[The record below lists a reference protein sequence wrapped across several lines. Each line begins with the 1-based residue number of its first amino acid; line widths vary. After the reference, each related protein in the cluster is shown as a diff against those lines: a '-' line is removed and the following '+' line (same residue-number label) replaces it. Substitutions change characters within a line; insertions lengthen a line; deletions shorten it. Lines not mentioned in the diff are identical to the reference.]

1 MRSSSEQARQDARND
16 GGEGEMRHDISL
28 KVLLI
33 EDNRDIAEN
42 ICLYLDG
49 AGHTTDYAANA
60 DQALGLAAVNRY
72 DILIVDVMLPGTD
85 GLSLCR
91 RLRSQHDIDTPVLML
106 TARDELSDKLDGFD
120 AGADDYM
127 TKPFELEELRARLLA
142 LTRRA
147 SGRTRQVLR
156 VGELQLDA
164 RSLRVTRDGHQLD
177 LSPTGFRLLREM
189 MLAYPN
195 LVFRDDIERSIWGDD
210 PPDSDALRSHVFA
223 LRKVVDRPFAHKM
236 VETVHG
242 IGFRLR
248 VDDEG

>member
-1 MRSSSEQARQDARND
+1 MRSSSEQARQDARNN
-16 GGEGEMRHDISL
+16 GGEGEMRHDIPL

-164 RSLRVTRDGHQLD
+164 RSLRVTRDGTSARPQPHRIQA
-177 LSPTGFRLLREM
+177 SS
-189 MLAYPN
+189 
-195 LVFRDDIERSIWGDD
+195 RDDAGLPQSRVPGRYRAFHLGRRSAGQRC
-210 PPDSDALRSHVFA
+210 PEKP
-223 LRKVVDRPFAHKM
+223 
-236 VETVHG
+236 
-242 IGFRLR
+242 R
-248 VDDEG
+248 VRAA